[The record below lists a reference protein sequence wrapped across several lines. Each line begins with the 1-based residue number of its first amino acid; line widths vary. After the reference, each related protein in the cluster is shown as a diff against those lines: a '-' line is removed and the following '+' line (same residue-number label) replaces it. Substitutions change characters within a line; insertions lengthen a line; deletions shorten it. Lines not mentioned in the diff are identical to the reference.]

1 MTRPTAFHLP
11 HPVLCLLLSPFC
23 LLPTP
28 CLSLQG
34 EVIDRIAITVGNQ
47 VITESQIGEEL
58 RVTAFLNHVPLD
70 LSLASRRQAAAR
82 LIEQALVRREM
93 ELSLYPAPSSD
104 DANTSLKALQ
114 AMYPSVEQYEKELKD
129 YGLTEDSLKRHLL
142 WQLTLL
148 RFVDFRFRP
157 GIQIP
162 DSDVQAYYQQQRS
175 EWQKKGIQPAPSLE
189 EARSQI
195 EEILTQRGID
205 QALDRWMMDAQTQ
218 VMIRY
223 LDDSLRGEALP

>member
-1 MTRPTAFHLP
+1 MTRSPAFRLP
-11 HPVLCLLLSPFC
+11 LSAFRVPPSAFC
-23 LLPTP
+23 LLFA
-28 CLSLQG
+28 CLLART

-58 RVTAFLNHVPLD
+58 RVTAFLNHLPLD
-70 LSLASRRQAAAR
+70 MSVSAKKKAAAR

-93 ELSLYPAPSSD
+93 ELSLYPAPSASEAD
-104 DANTSLKALQ
+104 TSLKALQ
-114 AMYPSVEQYEKELKD
+114 AMYPSERQYEKELAD
-129 YGLTEDSLKRHLL
+129 YGLSEDALKRHLL

-157 GIQIP
+157 GIQIS
-162 DSDVQAYYQQQRS
+162 DSDVQAYYQEQRS
-175 EWQKKGIQPAPSLE
+175 EWQKKGAQPIPSLE

-218 VMIRY
+218 VTIRY